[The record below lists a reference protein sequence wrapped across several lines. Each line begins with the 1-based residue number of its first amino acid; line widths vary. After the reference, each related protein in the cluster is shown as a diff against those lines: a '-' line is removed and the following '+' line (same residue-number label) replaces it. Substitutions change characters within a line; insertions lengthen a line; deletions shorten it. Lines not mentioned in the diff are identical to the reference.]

1 MISSSSSP
9 PNSASERREFE
20 NRILATPEHATVKGM
35 YIESFLRTFDQRN
48 LSRPSAQ
55 RYVTFKD
62 YSLRDYM
69 RMLLDACPVLYPG
82 CSLREGLKRQG
93 RLVYPTL
100 LDSTVGKVIFA
111 IAGRNWQ
118 MALPLASRGWE
129 ISLKP
134 GSAQL
139 FDVTAK
145 SAVLALRDIYN
156 FADTYQVGIMEGA
169 METFLIDGTVVPRPL
184 KRVCDVDLV
193 MNWK

>member
-1 MISSSSSP
+1 MISTPASPPSSS
-9 PNSASERREFE
+9 SERREFDGF
-20 NRILATPEHATVKGM
+20 ILSTPEKATVKGM

-48 LSRPSAQ
+48 LARPSAQ
-55 RYVTFKD
+55 RYLTFKD
-62 YSLRDYM
+62 YPLRDYM

-82 CSLREGLKRQG
+82 TSLREGLKRQG

-100 LDSTVGKVIFA
+100 LDSTVGRVIFA

-129 ISLKP
+129 IRLKP

-139 FDVTAK
+139 YDVTAH

-169 METFLIDGTVVPRPL
+169 METFLIEGTVVPRL
-184 KRVCDVDLV
+184 QKRSCDVDLV
-193 MNWK
+193 MHWK

>member
-1 MISSSSSP
+1 MVLISSSP
-9 PNSASERREFE
+9 PHGSTERLEFE
-20 NRILATPEHATVKGM
+20 NFILSTPEKATVKGM
-35 YIESFLRTFDQRN
+35 YVESFLRTFDQRN
-48 LSRPSAQ
+48 LPRPSTQ

-62 YSLRDYM
+62 YPLRDYM

-100 LDSTVGKVIFA
+100 LDSTVGRVIFA

-134 GSAQL
+134 GSAHL
-139 FDVTAK
+139 FDVTPK

-169 METFLIDGTVVPRPL
+169 METFLIEGTVVPRL
-184 KRVCDVDLV
+184 QKRACDVDLV
-193 MNWK
+193 MQWK

>member
-1 MISSSSSP
+1 MVAFSGPPSSDP
-9 PNSASERREFE
+9 REFE
-20 NRILATPEHATVKGM
+20 SRIQTTPANATVKGM

-48 LSRPSAQ
+48 LPRPSHK

-69 RMLLDACPVLYPG
+69 RMLLDACPVLYPE
-82 CSLREGLKRQG
+82 CSIREALKRQG

-129 ISLKP
+129 ISLNP
-134 GSAQL
+134 GSAKL
-139 FDVTAK
+139 LDVTPT
-145 SAVLALRDIYN
+145 SAVLALRDVYN
-156 FADTYQVGIMEGA
+156 FADSYQVGIMEGA
-169 METFLIDGTVVPRPL
+169 METFLVEGTVVPRPQT
-184 KRVCDVDLV
+184 RVCDVDL
-193 MNWK
+193 MMKWK